1 MFRMLP
7 VELLITTAGVCCW
20 YDVCVLMLQLELF
33 NISQQHNSHHPTI
46 QTFFCIYFNDFARF
60 CRVFAFQCFINQ
72 YLVIFSPGIS
82 LIIRVI
88 TTMQVFYLPWSA
100 TATTLLLP
108 VSRQICICQYFC
120 TDIAPPLSYTK
131 TKSPTHLRQLQIDN

>member
-1 MFRMLP
+1 MLL
-7 VELLITTAGVCCW
+7 VELLITTAVGMT
-20 YDVCVLMLQLELF
+20 CVLMLQLELF

-72 YLVIFSPGIS
+72 YLVIFSTGIS

-88 TTMQVFYLPWSA
+88 TTMQCILLALKCNNIVASCLPPDLHMSVFLHWHCSIL
-100 TATTLLLP
+100 TLYQDHESLLHIH
-108 VSRQICICQYFC
+108 VSFNV
-120 TDIAPPLSYTK
+120 
-131 TKSPTHLRQLQIDN
+131 QIDN

>member
-1 MFRMLP
+1 MLL
-7 VELLITTAGVCCW
+7 VELLITTAVGMT
-20 YDVCVLMLQLELF
+20 CVLMLQLELF

-82 LIIRVI
+82 LIIREI

-100 TATTLLLP
+100 TTLLLP
-108 VSRQICICQYFC
+108 VSRQICNICICQYFC
-120 TDIAPPLSYTK
+120 TDIAPPLPYTK
-131 TKSPTHLRQLQIDN
+131 TTSPCYTFTWASMFK